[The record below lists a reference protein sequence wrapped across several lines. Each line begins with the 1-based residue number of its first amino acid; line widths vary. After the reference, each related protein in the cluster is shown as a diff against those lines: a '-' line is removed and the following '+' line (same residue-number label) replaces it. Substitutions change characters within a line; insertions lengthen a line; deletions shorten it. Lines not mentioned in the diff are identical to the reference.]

1 MTKNFTTTIEGTE
14 FELISM
20 NRVKLQLYQV
30 YALFEQKKVRFHMQ
44 VDDNNPE
51 RFYITDR
58 QSCPEVY
65 LPLEAKLSEA
75 ILKNGHVVPAV

>member
-1 MTKNFTTTIEGTE
+1 
-14 FELISM
+14 
-20 NRVKLQLYQV
+20 
-30 YALFEQKKVRFHMQ
+30 MQ

-65 LPLEAKLSEA
+65 LPLESKFSEA
-75 ILKNGHVVPAV
+75 IQEKGLAVKAH